1 MKFVIQS
8 IVLVVISCTMVGTNS
23 SIYAV
28 YAFHQNYP
36 EFDTEEEV
44 KQIYEVLK
52 NAPNFES
59 KLMQIENMTDLIS
72 AGCGMNLFLSG
83 RQSETDS
90 SKSMLEICDNEVI
103 AMKIECDQ
111 HYNLMEYCK
120 DKDDFM
126 IDYITERNLNENLS
140 GGVASVSPN

>member
-8 IVLVVISCTMVGTNS
+8 IVLVVVSCTMVGTNS
-23 SIYAV
+23 SIHSI

-44 KQIYEVLK
+44 KQIYKVLK

-90 SKSMLEICDNEVI
+90 SKSMLEICDNEVL

-111 HYNLMEYCK
+111 LYNLMEYCK

-140 GGVASVSPN
+140 GGVASVSP

>member
-1 MKFVIQS
+1 MKFTIQS
-8 IVLVVISCTMVGTNS
+8 IVLVIIGCTMVGTAS
-23 SIYAV
+23 YIDGT

-44 KQIYEVLK
+44 KQIYKVLK

-83 RQSETDS
+83 RQSESDS
-90 SKSMLEICDNEVI
+90 AKSMLEICDNEVI
-103 AMKIECDQ
+103 AMKVECDQ
-111 HYNLMEYCK
+111 HYDLMKYCK

-126 IDYITERNLNENLS
+126 MEYITERNLNENLS
-140 GGVASVSPN
+140 GGVASASP

>member
-23 SIYAV
+23 SIYSV

-59 KLMQIENMTDLIS
+59 KLVQIENMTDLIS

>member
-8 IVLVVISCTMVGTNS
+8 IVLVVVSCTMVGTNS
-23 SIYAV
+23 SIHSI

-44 KQIYEVLK
+44 KQIYKVLK

-90 SKSMLEICDNEVI
+90 SKSMLEICDNEVL

-126 IDYITERNLNENLS
+126 IDYITKRNLNENLS
-140 GGVASVSPN
+140 GGVASVSP

>member
-1 MKFVIQS
+1 MKFIIHS
-8 IVLVVISCTMVGTNS
+8 IVLVVISCMMVGTES
-23 SIYAV
+23 YMDSI

-44 KQIYEVLK
+44 KEIYEVLK
-52 NAPNFES
+52 NAPNFKS
-59 KLMQIENMTDLIS
+59 KLMQIENMTDLINT
-72 AGCGMNLFLSG
+72 GCGVNLFLSG
-83 RQSETDS
+83 KSSETDNA
-90 SKSMLEICDNEVI
+90 KSMLEICDNEVI

-111 HYNLMEYCK
+111 HYDLMKYCK

-126 IDYITERNLNENLS
+126 TDYITERNLNGNLS

>member
-23 SIYAV
+23 SIHSI

-44 KQIYEVLK
+44 KQIYKVLK
-52 NAPNFES
+52 NAPNFEL

-90 SKSMLEICDNEVI
+90 SKSMLEICDNEVL

-140 GGVASVSPN
+140 GGVASVFP

>member
-1 MKFVIQS
+1 MKFIIQS
-8 IVLVVISCTMVGTNS
+8 IVFVIIGCMMVGMDSYIDST
-23 SIYAV
+23 

-44 KQIYEVLK
+44 KQIYKVLK

-59 KLMQIENMTDLIS
+59 KLIQIENMTDLIS

-90 SKSMLEICDNEVI
+90 AKSMLDICDSEVI
-103 AMKIECDQ
+103 AMKLECDQ
-111 HYNLMEYCK
+111 HYDLMEYCK

-126 IDYITERNLNENLS
+126 MEYITERNLNENLS
-140 GGVASVSPN
+140 GSVASVSP

>member
-23 SIYAV
+23 SIHSI

-44 KQIYEVLK
+44 KQIYKVLK
-52 NAPNFES
+52 NAPNFEL

-90 SKSMLEICDNEVI
+90 SKSMLEICDNEVL

-140 GGVASVSPN
+140 GGVASVSP

>member
-8 IVLVVISCTMVGTNS
+8 IVLVVVSCTMVGTNS
-23 SIYAV
+23 SIHSI

-44 KQIYEVLK
+44 KQIYKVLK

-59 KLMQIENMTDLIS
+59 KLRQIENMTDLIS

-90 SKSMLEICDNEVI
+90 SKSMLETCDNEVL
-103 AMKIECDQ
+103 AMKIEYDQ

-140 GGVASVSPN
+140 GGVASVSP

>member
-23 SIYAV
+23 SIYTV
-28 YAFHQNYP
+28 NAFHQNYP

>member
-1 MKFVIQS
+1 MRFIIQS
-8 IVLVVISCTMVGTNS
+8 ILLVVISYTMMGTQSYVGST
-23 SIYAV
+23 

-44 KQIYEVLK
+44 KQLYEVLK

-59 KLMQIENMTDLIS
+59 KLNQLENMTDLIN
-72 AGCGMNLFLSG
+72 AGCGVNLFLSD
-83 RQSETDS
+83 RQLESNS
-90 SKSMLEICDNEVI
+90 AKSMLEICDNEVI
-103 AMKIECDQ
+103 AMKLECDQ

-126 IDYITERNLNENLS
+126 MDYITERNLNENLS

>member
-1 MKFVIQS
+1 MKFIIQS
-8 IVLVVISCTMVGTNS
+8 IVLVVISCTIVGTDS
-23 SIYAV
+23 YMDSI

-44 KQIYEVLK
+44 EQIYKVLK

-72 AGCGMNLFLSG
+72 AGCGINLFLSG

-90 SKSMLEICDNEVI
+90 SKSMLEICDNEII

-126 IDYITERNLNENLS
+126 IDYITERNLNLNLS

>member
-1 MKFVIQS
+1 MKFIIQT
-8 IVLVVISCTMVGTNS
+8 ILLLVISCTMVGTES
-23 SIYAV
+23 YKGSI

-44 KQIYEVLK
+44 KQLYEVLK

-59 KLMQIENMTDLIS
+59 KLNQLENMTDLIN
-72 AGCGMNLFLSG
+72 AGCGVNLFLSD
-83 RQSETDS
+83 RQSESDNT
-90 SKSMLEICDNEVI
+90 KSMLEICDNEVI
-103 AMKIECDQ
+103 AMKMECDQ

-126 IDYITERNLNENLS
+126 MDYITERNLNENLS

>member
-1 MKFVIQS
+1 MKFVIHS
-8 IVLVVISCTMVGTNS
+8 IVLVVISCMMVGTES
-23 SIYAV
+23 YVDSI

-44 KQIYEVLK
+44 KEIYEVLK
-52 NAPNFES
+52 NAPNFKS
-59 KLMQIENMTDLIS
+59 KLMQIENMTDLIK

-83 RQSETDS
+83 KSSETDNV
-90 SKSMLEICDNEVI
+90 KSMLEICDNEVI

-111 HYNLMEYCK
+111 HYDLMQYCK
-120 DKDDFM
+120 DKDDFI
-126 IDYITERNLNENLS
+126 IDYITERNLKENLS

>member
-23 SIYAV
+23 SIYNV

-72 AGCGMNLFLSG
+72 AGCGMNLFLSS

>member
-1 MKFVIQS
+1 MKFIIQS
-8 IVLVVISCTMVGTNS
+8 IVFVIIGCTMVGMDSYIDST
-23 SIYAV
+23 

-44 KQIYEVLK
+44 KQIYKVLK

-59 KLMQIENMTDLIS
+59 KLIQIENMTDLIS

-83 RQSETDS
+83 RQSETDGA
-90 SKSMLEICDNEVI
+90 KSMLDICDSEVI
-103 AMKIECDQ
+103 AMKLECDQ
-111 HYNLMEYCK
+111 HYDLMEYCK

-126 IDYITERNLNENLS
+126 MEYITERNLNENLS
-140 GGVASVSPN
+140 GSVASVSP

>member
-1 MKFVIQS
+1 MKFIIQS
-8 IVLVVISCTMVGTNS
+8 IVLVVVSCTMVGTNS
-23 SIYAV
+23 SIYST

>member
-1 MKFVIQS
+1 MKFIIQT
-8 IVLVVISCTMVGTNS
+8 ILLLVISCTMVGTES
-23 SIYAV
+23 YIGSI

-44 KQIYEVLK
+44 KQLYEVLK
-52 NAPNFES
+52 NAPNFKS
-59 KLMQIENMTDLIS
+59 KLMQIENMTDLIN
-72 AGCGMNLFLSG
+72 AGCGLNLFLSD
-83 RQSETDS
+83 RQLESDS
-90 SKSMLEICDNEVI
+90 ARSMLEICDNEVI
-103 AMKIECDQ
+103 AMKMECDQ

-126 IDYITERNLNENLS
+126 MDYITERNLNENLS

>member
-8 IVLVVISCTMVGTNS
+8 IVLVVVSCTMVGTNS
-23 SIYAV
+23 SIHSI

-44 KQIYEVLK
+44 KQIYKVLK
-52 NAPNFES
+52 NVPNFES

-90 SKSMLEICDNEVI
+90 SKSMLEICDNEVL

-140 GGVASVSPN
+140 GGVASVSP